1 MASQRYTDLKKL
13 FEDAMPE
20 SGLLKDRYTRLGK
33 AMVDELSIPTHW
45 GNYAA
50 CDELVGGTK
59 RTALGIP
66 PVIIL
71 LESKEIDSANRL
83 DMGKRQLKRLHQG
96 EEQTMVRPV
105 RVVGVSVP
113 MTTGDRGRA
122 PKPVSTLDLLNK
134 PLDRGHVMAL
144 EIGGPD
150 DAENIVPQWS
160 QWQQSGL
167 WRYHETQVREF
178 GEIIL
183 SAESGLPAMKK
194 VASSV
199 STPLVV
205 VNLSLEYTGSI
216 SNTRWTTPSAVD
228 WETYVFRPV
237 TGSGKF
243 EAIQIHTLSL
253 RLDAEFGDALAQK
266 AYKEYCAEIDTGMK
280 TE

>member
-1 MASQRYTDLKKL
+1 MASRRYTDLKKL

-20 SGLLKDRYTRLGK
+20 NGLLKDRYTRLGK

-45 GNYAA
+45 ENYAA
-50 CDELVGGTK
+50 CDELVGGKK
-59 RTALGIP
+59 RKALGIP
-66 PVIIL
+66 PVIVL
-71 LESKEIDSANRL
+71 LESKQIDSANRL

-105 RVVGVSVP
+105 RVVGVSIP

-150 DAENIVPQWS
+150 DEENIVPQWS

-183 SAESGLPAMKK
+183 SAQSGLPAMNK
-194 VASSV
+194 VESV

-266 AYKEYCAEIDTGMK
+266 AYKEYCAEIDAGMK
-280 TE
+280 ID